1 MKERKGV
8 PFMKHRVHIQLGSSS
23 AEKGTKLFIYL
34 RQISSKICT
43 KMSWNDTEIHTPWR
57 L

>member
-43 KMSWNDTEIHTPWR
+43 KMS
-57 L
+57 